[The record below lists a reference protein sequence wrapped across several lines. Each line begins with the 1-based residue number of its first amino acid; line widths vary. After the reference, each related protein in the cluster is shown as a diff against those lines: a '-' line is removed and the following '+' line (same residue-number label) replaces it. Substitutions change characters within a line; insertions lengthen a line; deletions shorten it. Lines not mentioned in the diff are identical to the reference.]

1 MTTMTVRYI
10 VSDVDKAI
18 AFYTT
23 NLGFD
28 VLMHPAPAF
37 AMLSRGDLRLLLSAA
52 GSHGGG
58 GQVLAGDRRPEPGG
72 WNRFQ
77 LEVAD
82 LEQEMHRLRG
92 AGVAFR
98 SGVIHGIGGDQVLIE
113 DPSGNLIELFA
124 GRASA

>member
-1 MTTMTVRYI
+1 M
-10 VSDVDKAI
+10 
-18 AFYTT
+18 

-28 VLMHPAPAF
+28 VVMHPVPAF

-52 GSHGGG
+52 ISHGGG
-58 GQVLAGDRRPEPGG
+58 GQVIAGDRRPKPGG

-98 SGVIHGIGGDQVLIE
+98 SDVIHGIGGDQVLIE

-124 GRASA
+124 GRDSA